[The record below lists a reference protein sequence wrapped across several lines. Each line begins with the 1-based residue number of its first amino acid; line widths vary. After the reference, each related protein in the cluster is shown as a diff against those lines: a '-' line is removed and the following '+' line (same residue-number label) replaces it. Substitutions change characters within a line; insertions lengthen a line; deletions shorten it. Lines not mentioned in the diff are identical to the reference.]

1 MFNVPIW
8 DTLLRVRS
16 IKEVVKENKLL
27 VDPEKRVSEKGQ
39 GCEMGGA
46 GWGAEAQ

>member
-1 MFNVPIW
+1 MFDIPIW
-8 DTLLRVRS
+8 DTLFRVRS
-16 IKEVVKENKLL
+16 IKEVVKNKLL
-27 VDPEKRVSEKGQ
+27 VDPEKHVSEKGQ